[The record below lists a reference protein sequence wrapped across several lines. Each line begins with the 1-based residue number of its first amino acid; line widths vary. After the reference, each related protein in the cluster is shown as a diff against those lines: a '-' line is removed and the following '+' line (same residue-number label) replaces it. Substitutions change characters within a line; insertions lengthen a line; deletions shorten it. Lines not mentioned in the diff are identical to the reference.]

1 MSKDKILLV
10 EDEPDLLQTLAF
22 NFENEG
28 YEVAKA
34 LDGKEAIK
42 FLEDDDSISLVILD
56 LMLPDMSGLDICRR
70 IRAADNLKDILVIM
84 VTAKGEE
91 VDRVVGFEVG
101 ADDYVVKPYSVRELL
116 LRVGGMLKRSSKEN
130 QSNDKDLV
138 EFEDLKIDNNK
149 HKVYLSD
156 EKISLTSKEF
166 KLLKHL
172 LLKADKVQSRDNLL
186 EKVWGYNNDVTTRTV
201 DTHIKRLRS
210 KIGKYGD
217 KIETIR
223 GEGYLFN
230 LSLIHI

>member
-1 MSKDKILLV
+1 MSKQKILLV

-28 YEVAKA
+28 YKVAKA
-34 LDGKEAIK
+34 LDGKEAMK

-56 LMLPDMSGLDICRR
+56 LMLPDMSGLDICRH

-230 LSLIHI
+230 KSE

>member
-1 MSKDKILLV
+1 MLKDQILLV
-10 EDEPDLLQTLAF
+10 EDEPDLLQTLSF

-28 YEVAKA
+28 YKVAKA

-70 IRAADNLKDILVIM
+70 IRATDNLKDILVIM

-138 EFEDLKIDNNK
+138 EYEDLKIDNNK

-156 EKISLTSKEF
+156 GKISLTSKEF

-230 LSLIHI
+230 KSE

>member
-1 MSKDKILLV
+1 M
-10 EDEPDLLQTLAF
+10 
-22 NFENEG
+22 
-28 YEVAKA
+28 
-34 LDGKEAIK
+34 K

-56 LMLPDMSGLDICRR
+56 LMLPDMSGLDICRH

-116 LRVGGMLKRSSKEN
+116 LRVGGMLKRSSKEK

-138 EFEDLKIDNNK
+138 EYEDLKIDNNK

-230 LSLIHI
+230 KSE

>member
-10 EDEPDLLQTLAF
+10 EDEPDLLNTLSF
-22 NFENEG
+22 NFESEG
-28 YEVAKA
+28 YKVAKA
-34 LDGKEAIK
+34 LIGKEAMK

-56 LMLPDMSGLDICRR
+56 LMLPDMSGLDICRH
-70 IRAADNLKDILVIM
+70 IRATDNLKDILVIM

-138 EFEDLKIDNNK
+138 EYEDLKIDNDK

-230 LSLIHI
+230 KSE

>member
-22 NFENEG
+22 NFESEG
-28 YEVAKA
+28 YKVAKA
-34 LDGKEAIK
+34 LNGKEAMK

-56 LMLPDMSGLDICRR
+56 LMLPDMSGLDICRH

-116 LRVGGMLKRSSKEN
+116 LRVGGILKRSSKEK

-138 EFEDLKIDNNK
+138 EYEDLKIDNNK

-230 LSLIHI
+230 KSE

>member
-1 MSKDKILLV
+1 
-10 EDEPDLLQTLAF
+10 
-22 NFENEG
+22 
-28 YEVAKA
+28 
-34 LDGKEAIK
+34 
-42 FLEDDDSISLVILD
+42 
-56 LMLPDMSGLDICRR
+56 MLPDMSGLDICRR
-70 IRAADNLKDILVIM
+70 IRATDNLKDILVIM

-138 EFEDLKIDNNK
+138 EYEDLKIDNNK

-230 LSLIHI
+230 KSE

>member
-10 EDEPDLLQTLAF
+10 EDEPDLLNTLSF
-22 NFENEG
+22 KFESEG
-28 YEVAKA
+28 YKVAKA
-34 LDGKEAIK
+34 LNGKEAMK

-56 LMLPDMSGLDICRR
+56 LMLPDMSGLDLCRH
-70 IRAADNLKDILVIM
+70 IRATDNLKDILVIM

-138 EFEDLKIDNNK
+138 EYEDLKIDNNK

-186 EKVWGYNNDVTTRTV
+186 EKVWGYNNNVTTRTV

-230 LSLIHI
+230 KSE

>member
-1 MSKDKILLV
+1 MSKEHILLV

-28 YEVAKA
+28 YKVAKA
-34 LDGKEAIK
+34 LDGKEAMK

-56 LMLPDMSGLDICRR
+56 LMLPDMSGLDICRH

-116 LRVGGMLKRSSKEN
+116 LRVGGILKRSSKEK

-138 EFEDLKIDNNK
+138 EYEDLKIDNNK

-156 EKISLTSKEF
+156 EKISLTLKEF

-230 LSLIHI
+230 KSE

>member
-1 MSKDKILLV
+1 M
-10 EDEPDLLQTLAF
+10 
-22 NFENEG
+22 
-28 YEVAKA
+28 
-34 LDGKEAIK
+34 K
-42 FLEDDDSISLVILD
+42 FLEDDDSICLVILD
-56 LMLPDMSGLDICRR
+56 LMLPDMSGLDICRH

-172 LLKADKVQSRDNLL
+172 LSKADKVQSRDNLL

-230 LSLIHI
+230 KSE

>member
-28 YEVAKA
+28 YKVAKA

-101 ADDYVVKPYSVRELL
+101 ADDYVVKPYSVRELM
-116 LRVGGMLKRSSKEN
+116 LRVGGLLKRSSKEKDE
-130 QSNDKDLV
+130 SNDEV
-138 EFEDLKIDNNK
+138 QIYENLKIDTNK
-149 HKVYLSD
+149 HKVYIAD
-156 EKISLTSKEF
+156 KKISLTSKEF

-172 LLKADKVQSRDNLL
+172 LLKADKVQTRDNLL

-201 DTHIKRLRS
+201 DTHVKRLRS

-217 KIETIR
+217 RIETIR

-230 LSLIHI
+230 KSD

>member
-22 NFENEG
+22 NFESEG
-28 YEVAKA
+28 YKVKKA
-34 LDGKEAIK
+34 TNGKEAMK
-42 FLEDDDSISLVILD
+42 SLEDDDSISLVILD
-56 LMLPDMSGLDICRR
+56 LMLPDMSGLDICRH

-130 QSNDKDLV
+130 QSNDKDSFV
-138 EFEDLKIDNNK
+138 YQDLKIDTDK
-149 HKVYLSD
+149 HKVYLTD
-156 EKISLTSKEF
+156 KKISLTSKEF

-172 LLKADKVQSRDNLL
+172 LSKADKVQTRDNLL
-186 EKVWGYNNDVTTRTV
+186 QKVWGYDNDVTTRTV

-230 LSLIHI
+230 KSD

>member
-28 YEVAKA
+28 YKVAKA
-34 LDGKEAIK
+34 LDGKEAMK
-42 FLEDDDSISLVILD
+42 FLEDDDSIPLVILD
-56 LMLPDMSGLDICRR
+56 LMLPDMSGLDICRH

-138 EFEDLKIDNNK
+138 EYEDLKIDNNK

-230 LSLIHI
+230 KSE

>member
-1 MSKDKILLV
+1 MLKDQILLV

-28 YEVAKA
+28 YKVAKA

-70 IRAADNLKDILVIM
+70 IRATDNLKDILVIM

-138 EFEDLKIDNNK
+138 EYEDLKIDNDK

-230 LSLIHI
+230 KSE

>member
-28 YEVAKA
+28 YKVAKA

-70 IRAADNLKDILVIM
+70 IRATDNLKDILVIM

-101 ADDYVVKPYSVRELL
+101 ADDYVVKPYIVRELL

-138 EFEDLKIDNNK
+138 EYEDLKIDNNK

-230 LSLIHI
+230 KSE

>member
-28 YEVAKA
+28 YKVAKA

-56 LMLPDMSGLDICRR
+56 LMLPDMSGLDICRH

-138 EFEDLKIDNNK
+138 EYEDLKIDNNK

-156 EKISLTSKEF
+156 EKISLNSKEF

-230 LSLIHI
+230 KSE

>member
-1 MSKDKILLV
+1 
-10 EDEPDLLQTLAF
+10 
-22 NFENEG
+22 
-28 YEVAKA
+28 
-34 LDGKEAIK
+34 
-42 FLEDDDSISLVILD
+42 
-56 LMLPDMSGLDICRR
+56 MLPDMSGLDICRR
-70 IRAADNLKDILVIM
+70 IRGTDNLKDILVIM

-138 EFEDLKIDNNK
+138 EYVDLKIDNNK
-149 HKVYLSD
+149 HKVYVSD

-230 LSLIHI
+230 KSE

>member
-28 YEVAKA
+28 YKVAKA

-56 LMLPDMSGLDICRR
+56 LMLPDMSGLDICRH
-70 IRAADNLKDILVIM
+70 IRATDNLKDILVIM

-138 EFEDLKIDNNK
+138 EYEDLKIDNNK

-230 LSLIHI
+230 KSE

>member
-1 MSKDKILLV
+1 MSKQKILLV

-28 YEVAKA
+28 YKVAKA

-70 IRAADNLKDILVIM
+70 IRATDNLKDILVIM

-116 LRVGGMLKRSSKEN
+116 LRVGGMLKRSSKEK

-138 EFEDLKIDNNK
+138 EYEDLKIDNNK

-230 LSLIHI
+230 KSE

>member
-10 EDEPDLLQTLAF
+10 EDEPDLLNTLSF
-22 NFENEG
+22 NFESEG
-28 YEVAKA
+28 YKVAKA
-34 LDGKEAIK
+34 LNGKEAMK
-42 FLEDDDSISLVILD
+42 FLEEDDSISLVILD
-56 LMLPDMSGLDICRR
+56 LMLPDMSGLDICRH
-70 IRAADNLKDILVIM
+70 IRATDNLKDILVIM

-138 EFEDLKIDNNK
+138 EYEDLKIDNDK

-172 LLKADKVQSRDNLL
+172 LLKADKVQSRNSLL

-230 LSLIHI
+230 KSE

>member
-28 YEVAKA
+28 YKVAKA
-34 LDGKEAIK
+34 LDGKEAMK

-56 LMLPDMSGLDICRR
+56 LMLPDMSGLDICRH

-116 LRVGGMLKRSSKEN
+116 LRVGGLLKRSSKEK

-138 EFEDLKIDNNK
+138 EYEDLKIDNNK

-217 KIETIR
+217 RIETIR

-230 LSLIHI
+230 VSD

>member
-1 MSKDKILLV
+1 
-10 EDEPDLLQTLAF
+10 
-22 NFENEG
+22 
-28 YEVAKA
+28 
-34 LDGKEAIK
+34 
-42 FLEDDDSISLVILD
+42 
-56 LMLPDMSGLDICRR
+56 MSGLDICRH

-116 LRVGGMLKRSSKEN
+116 LRVGGMLKRSSKEK

-230 LSLIHI
+230 KSE

>member
-1 MSKDKILLV
+1 MSKQKILLV

-28 YEVAKA
+28 YKVAKA
-34 LDGKEAIK
+34 LDGKEAMK

-116 LRVGGMLKRSSKEN
+116 LRVGGMLKRSSKEK

-138 EFEDLKIDNNK
+138 EYEDLKIDNNK

-230 LSLIHI
+230 KSE

>member
-22 NFENEG
+22 NFESEG
-28 YEVAKA
+28 YKVKKA
-34 LDGKEAIK
+34 TSGKEAMK

-56 LMLPDMSGLDICRR
+56 LMLPDMSGLDICRH

-130 QSNDKDLV
+130 QSNDKDSFV
-138 EFEDLKIDNNK
+138 YQDLKIDTDK
-149 HKVYLSD
+149 HKVYLTD
-156 EKISLTSKEF
+156 KKISLTSKEF

-172 LLKADKVQSRDNLL
+172 LSKADKVQTRDNLL
-186 EKVWGYNNDVTTRTV
+186 QKVWGYDSDVTTRTV

-230 LSLIHI
+230 KSD

>member
-10 EDEPDLLQTLAF
+10 EDEPDLLQTLTF

-28 YEVAKA
+28 YKVKKA
-34 LDGKEAIK
+34 TNGKEATK

-56 LMLPDMSGLDICRR
+56 LMLPDMSGLDICRH

-130 QSNDKDLV
+130 QSNDKDSFV
-138 EFEDLKIDNNK
+138 YQDLKIDTDK
-149 HKVYLSD
+149 HKVYLTD
-156 EKISLTSKEF
+156 KKISLTSKEF

-172 LLKADKVQSRDNLL
+172 LSKADKVQTRDNLL
-186 EKVWGYNNDVTTRTV
+186 QKVWGYDSDVTTRTV

-210 KIGKYGD
+210 KIAKYGD

-223 GEGYLFN
+223 GEGYIFN
-230 LSLIHI
+230 KSD

>member
-1 MSKDKILLV
+1 MYKR
-10 EDEPDLLQTLAF
+10 Q
-22 NFENEG
+22 
-28 YEVAKA
+28 
-34 LDGKEAIK
+34 AIK

-70 IRAADNLKDILVIM
+70 IRATDNLKDILVIM

-138 EFEDLKIDNNK
+138 EYEDLKIDNNK

-230 LSLIHI
+230 KSE

>member
-28 YEVAKA
+28 YKVAKA

-70 IRAADNLKDILVIM
+70 IRATDNLKDILVIM

-138 EFEDLKIDNNK
+138 EYEDLKIDNNK

-223 GEGYLFN
+223 GEGYIFN
-230 LSLIHI
+230 KLD

>member
-10 EDEPDLLQTLAF
+10 EDEPDLLNTLAF

-28 YEVAKA
+28 YKVAKA
-34 LDGKEAIK
+34 LDGKEAMK

-56 LMLPDMSGLDICRR
+56 LMLPDMSGLDICRH

-138 EFEDLKIDNNK
+138 EYEDLKIDNNK

-230 LSLIHI
+230 KSE

>member
-10 EDEPDLLQTLAF
+10 EDEPDLLNTLSF
-22 NFENEG
+22 NFESEG
-28 YEVAKA
+28 YKVAKA
-34 LDGKEAIK
+34 LNGKEAMK

-56 LMLPDMSGLDICRR
+56 LMLPDMSGLDICRH
-70 IRAADNLKDILVIM
+70 IRATDNLKDILVIM

-138 EFEDLKIDNNK
+138 EYEDLKIDNDK
-149 HKVYLSD
+149 HKVNLSD

-230 LSLIHI
+230 KSE

>member
-28 YEVAKA
+28 YKVAKA
-34 LDGKEAIK
+34 LDGKEAMK

-56 LMLPDMSGLDICRR
+56 LMLPDMSGLDICRH

-116 LRVGGMLKRSSKEN
+116 LRVGGILKRSSKEK

-138 EFEDLKIDNNK
+138 EYEDLKIDNNK

-186 EKVWGYNNDVTTRTV
+186 EKVWGYNNNVTTRTV

-230 LSLIHI
+230 KSE

>member
-28 YEVAKA
+28 YKVAKA
-34 LDGKEAIK
+34 LDGKEAMK

-56 LMLPDMSGLDICRR
+56 LMLPDMSGLDLCRH
-70 IRAADNLKDILVIM
+70 IRATDNLKDILVIM

-116 LRVGGMLKRSSKEN
+116 LRVGGILKRSSKEK

-138 EFEDLKIDNNK
+138 EYEDLKIDNNK

-230 LSLIHI
+230 KSE

>member
-28 YEVAKA
+28 YKVAKA
-34 LDGKEAIK
+34 LDGKEAMK

-56 LMLPDMSGLDICRR
+56 LMLPDMSGLDICRH

-91 VDRVVGFEVG
+91 LDRVVGFEVG

-138 EFEDLKIDNNK
+138 EYEDLKIDNDK

-172 LLKADKVQSRDNLL
+172 LSKADKVQTRDNLL

-201 DTHIKRLRS
+201 DTHVKRLRS

-217 KIETIR
+217 RIETIR

-230 LSLIHI
+230 VSD

>member
-1 MSKDKILLV
+1 M
-10 EDEPDLLQTLAF
+10 LQTLAF

-28 YEVAKA
+28 YKVAKA
-34 LDGKEAIK
+34 LDGKEAMK
-42 FLEDDDSISLVILD
+42 FLEDDDSFSLVILD
-56 LMLPDMSGLDICRR
+56 LMLPDMSGLDICRH

-116 LRVGGMLKRSSKEN
+116 LRVGGMLKRSSKEK

-138 EFEDLKIDNNK
+138 EYEDLKIDNNK

-230 LSLIHI
+230 KSE